1 MVNERTNNA
10 ARAAAIDIPGSIA
23 ELARRIGVGLGSVQ
37 KYPALNRV
45 PAEQVIPIERATGDK
60 VTRYMLGPDLC
71 LDQPRARRAPL
82 LESKPMLKPLV
93 AATILSGLSVAAQ
106 AMPITYT
113 VGSGGGFQFA
123 TISAAVNNETAGN
136 TYTINVS
143 PGTYLNDFSVINQP
157 TDIEA
162 AGPGVILQ
170 ATVPIPN
177 SQGIIETFANLT
189 VNGLT
194 IIGALASD
202 PNSSAAAIRDH
213 NDGSANA
220 NTLIVE
226 NSLIENSQNGIQTQ
240 GSGNQENVTIKNDNF
255 VGDGGPI
262 GPAHALYIGDAA
274 TADIINS
281 TFCGT
286 VDGHDIKSRALST
299 TVTGSTM
306 YIAATGTAGAG
317 CSTVG
322 SASAG
327 IDLPNGGVGDIF
339 NDTIIQGTQNQN
351 GALVI
356 YGGEI
361 PLNPAASLD
370 VSGTSFQGDGAP
382 GSVGVNEIGGCLAP
396 VAGTGPGTF
405 QNLASNVSP
414 SGCIAVTA
422 VPEPRAFVLLLT
434 GLFLTG
440 VARRSSRMKG
450 APHTRLQ
457 SATCQSSATTL
468 AFAAPSN
475 CERAGGLDEAV
486 VA

>member
-1 MVNERTNNA
+1 
-10 ARAAAIDIPGSIA
+10 
-23 ELARRIGVGLGSVQ
+23 
-37 KYPALNRV
+37 
-45 PAEQVIPIERATGDK
+45 
-60 VTRYMLGPDLC
+60 
-71 LDQPRARRAPL
+71 
-82 LESKPMLKPLV
+82 MLKPLV

-106 AMPITYT
+106 AVPITYT
-113 VGSGGGFQFA
+113 VGSGSGFDFA
-123 TISAAVNNETAGN
+123 TISAAVNAEIAGN
-136 TYTINVS
+136 TYTINVA
-143 PGTYLNDFSVINQP
+143 PGTYTNDFPVIYQP

-162 AGPGVILQ
+162 TPGTVTLS
-170 ATVPIPN
+170 ATVTN
-177 SQGIIETFANLT
+177 DQGIIETFANLT

-194 IIGALASD
+194 ITGALASD

-226 NSLIENSQNGIQTQ
+226 NSVIENSQNGIQTQ

-306 YIAATGTAGAG
+306 YIGATGTAGAG

-327 IDLPNGGVGDIF
+327 IDLPNGGVGDIY

-356 YGGEI
+356 YGGES

-382 GSVGVNEIGGCLAP
+382 DSVGVNEIGGCLAP

-405 QNLASNVSP
+405 QNVATQVNP
-414 SGCIAVTA
+414 SGCLAPAVPVPT
-422 VPEPRAFVLLLT
+422 VPEPQSLWLLLT
-434 GLFLTG
+434 ALGCCAAFY
-440 VARRSSRMKG
+440 
-450 APHTRLQ
+450 TR
-457 SATCQSSATTL
+457 
-468 AFAAPSN
+468 AAPLQGRN
-475 CERAGGLDEAV
+475 LPT
-486 VA
+486 